1 MESCPQERHLKSI
14 KQNRIP
20 NQRLILTTSL
30 SFENCWLKRNKDA
43 LFKPCCFDFSMHQQ
57 VEEAVWKALAKQ
69 LGSGKE
75 LISAFCVGCLV
86 SEEPWKAS
94 AHAIPTVI
102 SKTIVLSHFRSAQHP
117 YVALDLHYETRDF
130 SPLITRIN
138 MIFKTAGE
146 SLHSLCNKSETSY
159 TLHLSNIL

>member
-1 MESCPQERHLKSI
+1 MHCLNPVALTSACIS
-14 KQNRIP
+14 
-20 NQRLILTTSL
+20 RLRRQFGKLWL
-30 SFENCWLKRNKDA
+30 SSW
-43 LFKPCCFDFSMHQQ
+43 
-57 VEEAVWKALAKQ
+57 VV
-69 LGSGKE
+69 GKE